1 MAHFLKQVIDSY
13 IYVFFAIFCLD
24 KWLTWHFLLKQSS
37 ASALHAV
44 ILCTIDRTFIISKYY
59 WSFSSNITTVENI
72 SPRNLCHSCWRA
84 VKHFV
89 KKQSAI
95 VFAALQK
102 RFVYKLYKPVSSY
115 RKTAIIPMKY
125 KYLSITVNYIN

>member
-1 MAHFLKQVIDSY
+1 MADMAFHSEATERLS
-13 IYVFFAIFCLD
+13 FACGN
-24 KWLTWHFLLKQSS
+24 
-37 ASALHAV
+37 
-44 ILCTIDRTFIISKYY
+44 IIMKNAHLIEPSLFQNIIEA
-59 WSFSSNITTVENI
+59 FSSNITTVENI

-95 VFAALQK
+95 SFAALQK

-115 RKTAIIPMKY
+115 RKTAIIPTKWIY
-125 KYLSITVNYIN
+125 EV

>member
-1 MAHFLKQVIDSY
+1 MAFHSEAIERLCFACGNIILKNAHLIEPSLFQN
-13 IYVFFAIFCLD
+13 
-24 KWLTWHFLLKQSS
+24 
-37 ASALHAV
+37 
-44 ILCTIDRTFIISKYY
+44 IIEA
-59 WSFSSNITTVENI
+59 FSSNIITTVENI

-95 VFAALQK
+95 CFAALQK

-115 RKTAIIPMKY
+115 KSRHHPKWIY
-125 KYLSITVNYIN
+125 EVQVSFFR